1 MRKKRH
7 IAKKGDNFSRRKS
20 RGVDKK
26 KSLLH
31 AISKNKQKERIHRFP
46 PKDSLPD
53 NSLLIKTAIDEAVTS
68 HVCPAFKLLRLKVQH
83 AKTTFLTGRSI
94 RNEQQIEF
102 GMLGNAYQTGV
113 SKACIFQRD
122 LAK

>member
-1 MRKKRH
+1 MREKRH
-7 IAKKGDNFSRRKS
+7 IVKKGNNFSRRKS
-20 RGVDKK
+20 RGIDKK

-83 AKTTFLTGRSI
+83 AKSLACLAMLTKP
-94 RNEQQIEF
+94 E
-102 GMLGNAYQTGV
+102 
-113 SKACIFQRD
+113 
-122 LAK
+122 LAKPASFKDTSPSKVCSLVSML